1 MKTITMLFA
10 RLKAWFM
17 LRVINRLFI
26 SKKQNG
32 AQAVSEPVIEQ
43 PVNHYRPIPQH
54 NNRKRTRGRAIQEI
68 VIDSKHSRFI
78 YH

>member
-17 LRVINRLFI
+17 LHVINRLFR
-26 SKKQNG
+26 SKKQTG
-32 AQAVSEPVIEQ
+32 VQAASEPVIEQ
-43 PVNHYRPIPQH
+43 HVNHYRPILQH
-54 NNRKRTRGRAIQEI
+54 NNRKRTLGREIQEI